1 MMIGQRAHLGDKQM
15 DTRPT
20 CLTML
25 RYRVNDHKF
34 RGRCFQIEQNG
45 LSTWLTS
52 VWGAYARYS
61 TAGWGRVSQ
70 SYAPAPRLHPGW
82 AMVRPFYSGVWTR
95 LLLGTPLI
103 LTKLHSLYIKTYK
116 TRTRMQPCANNNGGH
131 PVSHP
136 ALRGKPGRC

>member
-34 RGRCFQIEQNG
+34 RGRCFQIKQNG

-103 LTKLHSLYIKTYK
+103 LTKLHSLYIIQNANTDA
-116 TRTRMQPCANNNGGH
+116 TMCQQQRRTPREPPSAAWQAG
-131 PVSHP
+131 S
-136 ALRGKPGRC
+136 LL